1 MASSGNP
8 FATLERHLLQDQK
21 IIVYTS
27 SGCPKCIA
35 LKRWLRSKNADF
47 EERNLEE
54 AEVMATLIMENIFVL
69 SAPVL
74 EVEGVVYTENQIFD
88 GDGVVRIDLLDIV
101 EGK

>member
-1 MASSGNP
+1 MASSGHP
-8 FATLERHLLQDQK
+8 FCSLEGHSLQDQK

-35 LKRWLRSKNADF
+35 LKRWLRSRHADF
-47 EERNLEE
+47 EERNLEDV
-54 AEVMATLIMENIFVL
+54 EVMATLIMDNIFVL

-74 EVEGVVYTENQIFD
+74 EVKGVVYTEDQIFD
-88 GDGVVRIDLLDIV
+88 GDGVVRIDLLEIA